1 MSLKNLL
8 LDKSKHYIY
17 IKTYR
22 NPLKDKIL
30 LFSKTIF
37 FMQVRSYVKN
47 FSIELGLVVFYEEQA
62 RFIKD
67 KLFQAEY

>member
-8 LDKSKHYIY
+8 LDKSKHYIH